1 MEAHGSV
8 TWTAHHCHSDSAGLT
23 PPLPYLGMKGSRNS
37 VCPLDQH
44 VVTMENQI
52 RPSSLGTPRKLMVWF
67 PLQAPEPLSL
77 FLPSSPFL
85 TSFLTLPPLRYW
97 TVHTLEK
104 HWWPHSQSWSQG
116 LSSRLYPAPAGP
128 DSDSDSELS
137 LDEHSSS
144 YASSHTSDSEDDG
157 GEAEDKWNPAGGPAH
172 STPKGKQ
179 WRHADSQ
186 GDCEQW
192 AMVTPQLWLCP
203 RGSAQQS
210 NSHTG
215 QLR

>member
-1 MEAHGSV
+1 
-8 TWTAHHCHSDSAGLT
+8 
-23 PPLPYLGMKGSRNS
+23 MKGSRNS

-52 RPSSLGTPRKLMVWF
+52 RPSSLGTPRKLMVWS

-77 FLPSSPFL
+77 FFFLPSSPSL
-85 TSFLTLPPLRYW
+85 TSFLTLLPLRYW

-179 WRHADSQ
+179 WRH
-186 GDCEQW
+186 GDCEQCGLWSHLNSGCVPEDLPSRVIATQDSSDRNTNPRNWPTPCW
-192 AMVTPQLWLCP
+192 AV
-203 RGSAQQS
+203 AE
-210 NSHTG
+210 N
-215 QLR
+215 